1 MIFIYSIA
9 IFTSMI
15 FCIWSR
21 KNKKRSLEFLFKPLT
36 IILIFLLP
44 LMIFSM
50 SENCLFILY
59 IIFGLFFSIL
69 GDCLL
74 MLKQKYFII
83 GLISFLITHIFYLAA
98 ILSINP
104 FNFSWIVLLFLF
116 LWFLFNRSTLP
127 SVSPSIK
134 PAVLIYSLVIGV
146 LFWQAGELLLIE
158 LTNQTIFLFIGIF
171 LFTTSDWM
179 LTENKFKSSKRFTHV
194 KLPVYFTGQWLIA
207 ISAIIN

>member
-1 MIFIYSIA
+1 MIFICSIA
-9 IFTSMI
+9 IFISMI

-21 KNKKRSLEFLFKPLT
+21 KYKKQSLEFLFKPLT

-50 SENCLFILY
+50 SENCLFIHY
-59 IIFGLFFSIL
+59 IIFGLFFSII

-74 MLKQKYFII
+74 MLKRKYFII
-83 GLISFLITHIFYLAA
+83 GLISFLITHVFYLAA

-127 SVSPSIK
+127 FLSPSIK
-134 PAVLIYSLVIGV
+134 PAVLIYSLVIGI

-158 LTNQTIFLFIGIF
+158 LTNQTIFFFIGITLF
-171 LFTTSDWM
+171 LISDWM
-179 LTENKFKSSKRFTHV
+179 LAENLFKSRNKFSFV
-194 KLPVYFTGQWLIA
+194 ILPIYFTGQWFIA

>member
-1 MIFIYSIA
+1 MTFICSIA

-21 KNKKRSLEFLFKPLT
+21 INKKRSLEFLFKPLT

-44 LMIFSM
+44 FINFSM
-50 SENCLFILY
+50 SENFLFIHY
-59 IIFGLFFSIL
+59 IIFGLFFSII
-69 GDCLL
+69 GDYLL

-83 GLISFLITHIFYLAA
+83 GLINFMITHLFYLAA
-98 ILSINP
+98 TLSIRP
-104 FNFSWIVLLFLF
+104 FSFSWIVILFLF

-134 PAVLIYSLVIGV
+134 PAILIYSLVIGI
-146 LFWQAGELLLIE
+146 LFWQAGEILLIE
-158 LTNQTIFLFIGIF
+158 LTNQTIYFFIGITLF
-171 LFTTSDWM
+171 LISDWM
-179 LTENKFKSSKRFTHV
+179 LAENLFKSQNKFSFV
-194 KLPVYFTGQWLIA
+194 MLPIYFTGQWFIA